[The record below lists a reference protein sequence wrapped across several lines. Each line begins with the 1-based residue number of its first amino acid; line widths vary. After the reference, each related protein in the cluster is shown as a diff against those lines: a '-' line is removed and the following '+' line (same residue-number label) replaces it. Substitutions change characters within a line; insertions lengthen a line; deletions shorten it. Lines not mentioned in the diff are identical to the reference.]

1 MKRVI
6 KMKKEFKHLLI
17 LGVLTGIVC
26 LAMFL
31 PNILNHL
38 PVIYGTDLKPEQ
50 VFFNMEFTNLMN
62 NFFKTG
68 TLPFY
73 SWSMFLGTNYWA
85 SQTFYNFGDIFTW
98 LSLLVQQMNF
108 FDKTLLFEI
117 IKFFVSSYSMYFLL
131 REMKIE
137 TKIRYIGALSFAFS
151 GWAIFFSGQLMFHS
165 FYCFVPLY
173 FLGIERYIRN
183 NKKILFLI
191 MVVILLISNWY
202 YFYTVSLFTTLY
214 YTYRYYL
221 VNKGFKNYFKCT
233 FKLIG
238 VYLIGVLICGA
249 ILLPTIFYM
258 SGNNR
263 IGISF
268 DLLFGEK
275 QVYLHLLASM
285 FAPNY
290 LYIYRNNVF
299 ETNWHVTR
307 EICLYAGS
315 IISLLTCQIF
325 AYKEKIFKNA
335 SFILYGILI
344 LIAIIPMG
352 DAMMHGFS
360 EPSFRWLFLIV
371 FLNIITTC
379 HFLNNFDL
387 MDREI
392 FKRITIGIC
401 IFAIII
407 VPVTAVVSGTTSE
420 LFGKFLMQWIL
431 FVVCSFIIGF
441 ISFILIKKFK
451 KIMKI
456 LTILTVLEFSV
467 FGSILY
473 ITNMDFSGKG
483 TYEFFD
489 QVTHVLQD
497 EDNELNDYL
506 DYLNEDNY
514 GQYYR
519 VYVPHDSIYW
529 YYSHNMS
536 VAYQLNGLMVYFSTY
551 SPSVNKLKE
560 LAPQIVDYSSAMIF
574 NITDPDVMNFLNV
587 KYALVLNENELP
599 IGIDWELIEDN
610 YRGSIKVYENQNY
623 RSLGTTY
630 LSVISADDFI
640 STKRPVSDLSNIIVT
655 EGKELDEISS
665 YLKSENT
672 TKLENIQYGGNQLT
686 GTVTSNESSFMVI
699 TLPYDEGWKVLVN
712 GQEIKKYEVNGG
724 FIGIPIEKGDNSIEM
739 YFTPKGFKLG
749 VIMSGVGLVLAG
761 VLVSFELIN
770 SNKKKKASLK
780 VKG

>member
-1 MKRVI
+1 
-6 KMKKEFKHLLI
+6 MKKEFKHLLI
-17 LGVLTGIVC
+17 LGILTSIVC

-98 LSLLVQQMNF
+98 LTLLVQQMNF

-131 REMKIE
+131 KEMKIE
-137 TKIRYIGALSFAFS
+137 TKIRYIGALAFAFS

-165 FYCFVPLY
+165 FYCLVPLY
-173 FLGIERYIRN
+173 FLGIERYIRD
-183 NKKILFLI
+183 NKKILFLV
-191 MVVILLISNWY
+191 MVTILLISNWY
-202 YFYTVSLFTTLY
+202 YFYTLSLFTTIY
-214 YTYRYYL
+214 FTYRYYL
-221 VNKGFKNYFKCT
+221 INKGFNNYFKNT
-233 FKLIG
+233 FKIIG

-315 IISLLTCQIF
+315 IVSLLTCQIF
-325 AYKEKIFKNA
+325 AYKDKIFKNA

-344 LIAIIPMG
+344 IIAIIPMG
-352 DAMMHGFS
+352 NAVMHGFS
-360 EPSFRWLFLIV
+360 EPSFRWVFLLV

-379 HFLNNFDL
+379 HLLNNFELFDKST
-387 MDREI
+387 
-392 FKRITIGIC
+392 FKGITVVIC
-401 IFAIII
+401 IFVILI
-407 VPVTAVVSGTTSE
+407 VPITAILSGTTSE
-420 LFGKFLMQWIL
+420 LLNQFLMQWTL
-431 FVVCSFIIGF
+431 FIGCSLVIAL
-441 ISFILIKKFK
+441 ISFLLIKKFK
-451 KIMKI
+451 NTIKI
-456 LTILTVLEFSV
+456 LVILTVVEFSI

-473 ITNMDFSGKG
+473 ITNMDLSGKG
-483 TYEFFD
+483 TYEFFE

-497 EDNELNDYL
+497 EEGELNNHL

-536 VAYQLNGLMVYFSTY
+536 IAYQLNGLMVYFSTY

-560 LAPQIVDYSSAMIF
+560 LAPQIIDYSSAMIF
-574 NITDPDVMNFLNV
+574 NITDPEVMSFLNV

-599 IGIDWELIEDN
+599 PVIDWKLVDDN
-610 YRGSIKVYENQNY
+610 YRGSIKIYENQNY
-623 RSLGTTY
+623 RALGTTY
-630 LSVISADDFI
+630 SKVISSVDFI
-640 STKRPVSDLSNIIVT
+640 ENKTVVSELNNTIVAEEKDL
-655 EGKELDEISS
+655 EEISS
-665 YLKSENT
+665 YLKTSTSVN
-672 TKLENIQYGGNQLT
+672 LENVQYGGNQLT
-686 GTVTSNESSFMVI
+686 GTVISDEKSFMVI
-699 TLPYDEGWKVLVN
+699 TLPFDEGWKVLVN
-712 GQEIKKYEVNGG
+712 GQEVKKYEVNGG

-739 YFTPKGFKLG
+739 YFTPKGFKIG
-749 VIMSGVGLVLAG
+749 VMLSGVGLVLAG
-761 VLVSFELIN
+761 LLISFELIQN
-770 SNKKKKASLK
+770 QKKKKESSE

>member
-1 MKRVI
+1 
-6 KMKKEFKHLLI
+6 MKKEFKHLLI
-17 LGVLTGIVC
+17 LGILTSIVC

-98 LSLLVQQMNF
+98 LTLLVQQMNF

-131 REMKIE
+131 KEMKIE
-137 TKIRYIGALSFAFS
+137 TKIRYIGALAFAFS

-165 FYCFVPLY
+165 FYCLVPLY
-173 FLGIERYIRN
+173 FLGIERYIRD
-183 NKKILFLI
+183 NKKILFLV
-191 MVVILLISNWY
+191 MVTILLISNWY
-202 YFYTVSLFTTLY
+202 YFYTLSLFTTIY
-214 YTYRYYL
+214 FTYRYYL
-221 VNKGFKNYFKCT
+221 INKGFNNYFKNT
-233 FKLIG
+233 FKIIG
-238 VYLIGVLICGA
+238 VYLIGVLICSA

-315 IISLLTCQIF
+315 IVSLLTCQIF
-325 AYKEKIFKNA
+325 AYKDKIFKNA

-344 LIAIIPMG
+344 IIAIIPMG
-352 DAMMHGFS
+352 NAVMHGFS
-360 EPSFRWLFLIV
+360 EPSFRWVFLLV

-379 HFLNNFDL
+379 HLLNNFELFDKS
-387 MDREI
+387 I
-392 FKRITIGIC
+392 FKRITVGIC
-401 IFAIII
+401 IFVILI
-407 VPVTAVVSGTTSE
+407 VPITAILSGTTSE
-420 LFGKFLMQWIL
+420 LLNQFLMQWTL
-431 FVVCSFIIGF
+431 FIGCSLVIAL
-441 ISFILIKKFK
+441 ISFLLIKKFK
-451 KIMKI
+451 NTIKI
-456 LTILTVLEFSV
+456 LVILTVVEFSI

-473 ITNMDFSGKG
+473 ITNMDLSGKG
-483 TYEFFD
+483 TYEFFE

-497 EDNELNDYL
+497 EEGELNNHL

-536 VAYQLNGLMVYFSTY
+536 IAYQLNGLMVYFSTY

-560 LAPQIVDYSSAMIF
+560 LAPQIIDYSSAMIF
-574 NITDPDVMNFLNV
+574 NITDPEVMSFLNV

-599 IGIDWELIEDN
+599 PVIDWKLVDDN
-610 YRGSIKVYENQNY
+610 YRGSIKIYENQNY
-623 RSLGTTY
+623 RALGTTY
-630 LSVISADDFI
+630 SKVISSVDFI
-640 STKRPVSDLSNIIVT
+640 ENKTVVSELNNTIVAEEKDL
-655 EGKELDEISS
+655 EEISS
-665 YLKSENT
+665 YLKTSTSVN
-672 TKLENIQYGGNQLT
+672 LENVQYGGNQLT
-686 GTVTSNESSFMVI
+686 GTVISDEKSFMVI
-699 TLPYDEGWKVLVN
+699 TLPFDEGWKVLVN
-712 GQEIKKYEVNGG
+712 GQEVKKYEVNGG

-739 YFTPKGFKLG
+739 YFTPKGFKIG
-749 VIMSGVGLVLAG
+749 VMLSGVGLVLAG
-761 VLVSFELIN
+761 LLISFELIQIKRR
-770 SNKKKKASLK
+770 KKNLLK
-780 VKG
+780 LRGKL

>member
-1 MKRVI
+1 
-6 KMKKEFKHLLI
+6 MKKEFKHLLI
-17 LGVLTGIVC
+17 LGILTSIVC

-98 LSLLVQQMNF
+98 LTLLVQQMNF
-108 FDKTLLFEI
+108 FDKTLLFEV

-131 REMKIE
+131 KEMKIE
-137 TKIRYIGALSFAFS
+137 TKIRYIGALAFAFS

-165 FYCFVPLY
+165 FYCLVPLY
-173 FLGIERYIRN
+173 FLGIERYIRD
-183 NKKILFLI
+183 NKKILFLV
-191 MVVILLISNWY
+191 MVTILLISNWY
-202 YFYTVSLFTTLY
+202 YFYTLSLFTTIY
-214 YTYRYYL
+214 FTYRYYL
-221 VNKGFKNYFKCT
+221 INKGFNNYFKNT
-233 FKLIG
+233 FKIIG

-315 IISLLTCQIF
+315 IVSLLTCQIF
-325 AYKEKIFKNA
+325 AYKDKIFKNA

-344 LIAIIPMG
+344 IIAIIPMG
-352 DAMMHGFS
+352 NAVMHGFS
-360 EPSFRWLFLIV
+360 EPSFRWVFLLV

-379 HFLNNFDL
+379 HLLNNFELFDKST
-387 MDREI
+387 
-392 FKRITIGIC
+392 FKGITVVIC
-401 IFAIII
+401 IFVILI
-407 VPVTAVVSGTTSE
+407 VPITAILSGTTSE
-420 LFGKFLMQWIL
+420 LLNQFLMQWTL
-431 FVVCSFIIGF
+431 FIGCSLVIAL
-441 ISFILIKKFK
+441 ISFLLIKKFK
-451 KIMKI
+451 NTIKI
-456 LTILTVLEFSV
+456 LVILTVVEFSI

-473 ITNMDFSGKG
+473 ITNMDLSGKG
-483 TYEFFD
+483 TYEFFE

-497 EDNELNDYL
+497 EDGELNNHL

-536 VAYQLNGLMVYFSTY
+536 IAYQLNGLMVYFSTY

-560 LAPQIVDYSSAMIF
+560 LAPQIIDYSSAMIF
-574 NITDPDVMNFLNV
+574 NITDPEVMSFLNV

-599 IGIDWELIEDN
+599 PVIDWKLVDDN
-610 YRGSIKVYENQNY
+610 YRGSIKIYENQNY
-623 RSLGTTY
+623 RALGTTY
-630 LSVISADDFI
+630 SKVISSVDFI
-640 STKRPVSDLSNIIVT
+640 ENKTVVSELNNTIVAEEKDL
-655 EGKELDEISS
+655 EEISS
-665 YLKSENT
+665 YLKTSTSVN
-672 TKLENIQYGGNQLT
+672 LENVQYGGNQLT
-686 GTVTSNESSFMVI
+686 GTVISDEKSFMVI
-699 TLPYDEGWKVLVN
+699 TLPFDEGWKVLVN
-712 GQEIKKYEVNGG
+712 GQEVKKYEVNGG

-739 YFTPKGFKLG
+739 YFTPKGFKIG
-749 VIMSGVGLVLAG
+749 VMLSGVGLVLAG
-761 VLVSFELIN
+761 LLISFELIQIKRR
-770 SNKKKKASLK
+770 KKNLLK
-780 VKG
+780 LRGKL

>member
-1 MKRVI
+1 
-6 KMKKEFKHLLI
+6 MKKEFKHLLI
-17 LGVLTGIVC
+17 LGILTSIVC

-98 LSLLVQQMNF
+98 LTLLVQQMNF
-108 FDKTLLFEI
+108 FDKTLLFEV

-131 REMKIE
+131 KEMKIE
-137 TKIRYIGALSFAFS
+137 TKIRYIGALAFAFS

-165 FYCFVPLY
+165 FYCLVPLY
-173 FLGIERYIRN
+173 FLGIERYIRD
-183 NKKILFLI
+183 NKKILFLV
-191 MVVILLISNWY
+191 MVTILLISNWY
-202 YFYTVSLFTTLY
+202 YFYTLSLFTTIY
-214 YTYRYYL
+214 FTYRYYL
-221 VNKGFKNYFKCT
+221 INKGFNNYFKNT
-233 FKLIG
+233 FKIIG

-315 IISLLTCQIF
+315 IVSLLTCQIF
-325 AYKEKIFKNA
+325 AYKDKIFKNA

-344 LIAIIPMG
+344 IIAIIPMG
-352 DAMMHGFS
+352 NAVMHGFS
-360 EPSFRWLFLIV
+360 EPSFRWVFLLV

-379 HFLNNFDL
+379 HLLNNFELFDKS
-387 MDREI
+387 I
-392 FKRITIGIC
+392 FKRITVGIC
-401 IFAIII
+401 IFVILI
-407 VPVTAVVSGTTSE
+407 VPITAILSGTTSE
-420 LFGKFLMQWIL
+420 LLNQFLMQWTL
-431 FVVCSFIIGF
+431 FIGCSLVIAL
-441 ISFILIKKFK
+441 ISFLLIKKFK
-451 KIMKI
+451 NTIKI
-456 LTILTVLEFSV
+456 LVILTVVEFSI

-473 ITNMDFSGKG
+473 ITNMDLSGKG
-483 TYEFFD
+483 TYEFFE

-497 EDNELNDYL
+497 EDGELNNHL

-536 VAYQLNGLMVYFSTY
+536 IAYQLNGLMVYFSTY

-560 LAPQIVDYSSAMIF
+560 LAPQIIDYSSAMIF
-574 NITDPDVMNFLNV
+574 NITDPEVMSFLNV

-599 IGIDWELIEDN
+599 PVIDWKLVDDN
-610 YRGSIKVYENQNY
+610 YRGSIKIYENQNY
-623 RSLGTTY
+623 RALGTTY
-630 LSVISADDFI
+630 SKVISSVDFI
-640 STKRPVSDLSNIIVT
+640 ENKTVVSELNNTIVAEEKDL
-655 EGKELDEISS
+655 EEISS
-665 YLKSENT
+665 YLKTSTSVN
-672 TKLENIQYGGNQLT
+672 LENVQYGGNQLT
-686 GTVTSNESSFMVI
+686 GTVISDEKSFMVI
-699 TLPYDEGWKVLVN
+699 TLPFDEGWKVLVN
-712 GQEIKKYEVNGG
+712 GQEVKKYEVNGG

-739 YFTPKGFKLG
+739 YFTPKGFKIG
-749 VIMSGVGLVLAG
+749 VMLSGVGLVLAG
-761 VLVSFELIN
+761 LLISFELIQN
-770 SNKKKKASLK
+770 QKKKKESSE

>member
-1 MKRVI
+1 
-6 KMKKEFKHLLI
+6 MKKEAKNLLI
-17 LGVLTGIVC
+17 LGILTSIVC
-26 LAMFL
+26 FAMFL
-31 PNILNHL
+31 PNILHHL

-98 LSLLVQQMNF
+98 LTLLVQQMNF

-117 IKFFVSSYSMYFLL
+117 IKFFISSYSMYFLL
-131 REMKIE
+131 KEMKIE
-137 TKIRYIGALSFAFS
+137 TKIRYIGALAFAFS

-165 FYCFVPLY
+165 FYCLVPLY
-173 FLGIERYIRN
+173 FLGIERYIRDS
-183 NKKILFLI
+183 KKILFLV
-191 MVVILLISNWY
+191 MVAILLISNWY
-202 YFYTVSLFTTLY
+202 YFYTLSLFTTIY
-214 YTYRYYL
+214 FTYRYYL
-221 VNKGFKNYFKCT
+221 INKGFNNYFKNT
-233 FKLIG
+233 FKIMG
-238 VYLIGVLICGA
+238 VYLIGVLMCGA

-315 IISLLTCQIF
+315 IVSLLTCQIF
-325 AYKEKIFKNA
+325 AFKDKIFKKA

-344 LIAIIPMG
+344 IIAIIPMG
-352 DAMMHGFS
+352 NAVMHGFS
-360 EPSFRWLFLIV
+360 EPSFRWVFLLV

-379 HFLNNFDL
+379 HLLNNFELFDKST
-387 MDREI
+387 
-392 FKRITIGIC
+392 FKGITVVIC
-401 IFAIII
+401 IFVILI
-407 VPVTAVVSGTTSE
+407 VPITAILSGTTSE
-420 LFGKFLMQWIL
+420 LLNQFLMQWTL
-431 FVVCSFIIGF
+431 FIGCSLVIAL
-441 ISFILIKKFK
+441 ISFLLIKKFK
-451 KIMKI
+451 NTIKI
-456 LTILTVLEFSV
+456 LVILTVVEFSI

-473 ITNMDFSGKG
+473 ITNMDLSGKG
-483 TYEFFD
+483 TYEFFE

-497 EDNELNDYL
+497 EDGELNNYL

-514 GQYYR
+514 EQYYR

-536 VAYQLNGLMVYFSTY
+536 IAYQLNGFMVYFSTY

-560 LAPQIVDYSSAMIF
+560 LAPQIIDYSSAMIF
-574 NITDPDVMNFLNV
+574 NITDPEVMSFLNV

-599 IGIDWELIEDN
+599 PVINWKLVDDN
-610 YRGSIKVYENQNY
+610 YRGSIKIYENQNY
-623 RSLGTTY
+623 RALGTTY
-630 LSVISADDFI
+630 SKVISSVDFI
-640 STKRPVSDLSNIIVT
+640 ENETSVSELNNIIVA
-655 EGKELDEISS
+655 EEKDLEEISS
-665 YLKSENT
+665 YLKTSTSVN
-672 TKLENIQYGGNQLT
+672 LENVQYGGNQLT
-686 GTVTSNESSFMVI
+686 GTVISDDKSFMVI

-712 GQEIKKYEVNGG
+712 GQEVKKYEVNGG
-724 FIGIPIEKGDNSIEM
+724 FIGIPIEIGDNRVEM
-739 YFTPKGFKLG
+739 YFTPKGFKIG
-749 VIMSGVGLVLAG
+749 VIISGMGLVLAG
-761 VLVSFELIN
+761 LLISFELIQN
-770 SNKKKKASLK
+770 QKKRKSSSK

>member
-1 MKRVI
+1 
-6 KMKKEFKHLLI
+6 MKKEFKHLLI
-17 LGVLTGIVC
+17 LGILTSIVC

-98 LSLLVQQMNF
+98 LTLLVQQMNF

-131 REMKIE
+131 KEMKIE
-137 TKIRYIGALSFAFS
+137 TKIRYIGALAFAFS

-165 FYCFVPLY
+165 FYCLVPLY
-173 FLGIERYIRN
+173 FLGIERYIRD
-183 NKKILFLI
+183 NKKILFLV
-191 MVVILLISNWY
+191 MVTILLISNWY
-202 YFYTVSLFTTLY
+202 YFYTLSLFTTIY
-214 YTYRYYL
+214 FTYRYYL
-221 VNKGFKNYFKCT
+221 INKGFNNYFKNT
-233 FKLIG
+233 FKIIG
-238 VYLIGVLICGA
+238 VYLIGVLICSA

-315 IISLLTCQIF
+315 IVSLLTCQIF
-325 AYKEKIFKNA
+325 AYKDKIFKNA

-344 LIAIIPMG
+344 IIAIIPMG
-352 DAMMHGFS
+352 NAVMHGFS
-360 EPSFRWLFLIV
+360 EPSFRWVFLLV

-379 HFLNNFDL
+379 HLLNNFELFDKS
-387 MDREI
+387 I
-392 FKRITIGIC
+392 FKRITVGIC
-401 IFAIII
+401 IFVILI
-407 VPVTAVVSGTTSE
+407 VPITAILSGTTSE
-420 LFGKFLMQWIL
+420 LLNQFLMQWTL
-431 FVVCSFIIGF
+431 FIGCSLVIAL
-441 ISFILIKKFK
+441 ISFLLIKKFK
-451 KIMKI
+451 NTIKI
-456 LTILTVLEFSV
+456 LVILTVVEFSI

-473 ITNMDFSGKG
+473 ITNMDLSGKG
-483 TYEFFD
+483 TYEFFE

-497 EDNELNDYL
+497 EEGELNNHL

-536 VAYQLNGLMVYFSTY
+536 IAYQLNGLMVYFSTY

-560 LAPQIVDYSSAMIF
+560 LAPQIIDYSSAMIF
-574 NITDPDVMNFLNV
+574 NITDPEVMSFLNV

-599 IGIDWELIEDN
+599 PVIDWKLVDDN
-610 YRGSIKVYENQNY
+610 YRGSIKIYENQNY
-623 RSLGTTY
+623 RALGTTY
-630 LSVISADDFI
+630 SKVISSVDFI
-640 STKRPVSDLSNIIVT
+640 ENKTVVSELNNTIVAEEKDL
-655 EGKELDEISS
+655 EEISS
-665 YLKSENT
+665 YLKTSTSVN
-672 TKLENIQYGGNQLT
+672 LENVQYGGNQLT
-686 GTVTSNESSFMVI
+686 GTVISDEKSFMVI
-699 TLPYDEGWKVLVN
+699 TLPFDEGWKVLVN
-712 GQEIKKYEVNGG
+712 GQEVKKYEVNGG

-739 YFTPKGFKLG
+739 YFTPKGFKIG
-749 VIMSGVGLVLAG
+749 VMLSGVGLVLAG
-761 VLVSFELIN
+761 LLISFELIQN
-770 SNKKKKASLK
+770 QKKKKESSE